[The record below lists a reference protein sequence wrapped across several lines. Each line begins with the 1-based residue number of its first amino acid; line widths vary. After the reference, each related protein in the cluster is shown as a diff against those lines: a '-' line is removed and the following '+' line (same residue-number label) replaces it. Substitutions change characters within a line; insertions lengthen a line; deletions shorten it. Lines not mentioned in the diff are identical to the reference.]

1 MSCYI
6 GADSQ
11 RSMWADLRARMVEHI
26 ICGCDD
32 ILGLAKQLAPEVTKF
47 ESHPLSI
54 ADIREVM
61 PRKNAKVVVSRF
73 TYDDPIPDLPEAPR
87 PRCNRWEISIYFQ
100 YTRDKFKLLVCKKDD
115 WVFDR
120 AFSFSTCA
128 ERVVH
133 VRKNTSL
140 NDLRTDK
147 FLYYLRDLI
156 GVSLKKIK
164 HVNLCGALVDI
175 HDYSYKLKCGNGV
188 RVKGAMCAKCRAAK
202 LKRKYSQI

>member
-1 MSCYI
+1 
-6 GADSQ
+6 
-11 RSMWADLRARMVEHI
+11 MWTDLRARMVEHI
-26 ICGCDD
+26 IHGCDD
-32 ILGLAKQLAPEVTKF
+32 ILGLAKQLVPQVTKF

-61 PRKNAKVVVSRF
+61 PRKNTKVQVSCF

-100 YTRDKFKLLVCKKDD
+100 YTRGKFKLLVCKKNA

-120 AFSFSTCA
+120 AFSFSTCS
-128 ERVVH
+128 ERVVY
-133 VRKNTSL
+133 VRKNTSP
-140 NDLRTDK
+140 NDLQTDK

-164 HVNLCGALVDI
+164 QTNLCGTLVDI
-175 HDYSYKLKCGNGV
+175 HDHSYKLMCGNGV
-188 RVKGAMCAKCRAAK
+188 RVKGAMCAKCRADK
-202 LKRKYSQI
+202 LKRKFSQI